1 MMRYMVKKFTQKLQL
16 ILFFIVSL
24 GISNHVIADNIK
36 WSAFSLYEHASDR
49 IKLDGVSTRYGIG
62 AAGIEAQI
70 QSPNITQKIS
80 LRYGFGYHPSYSI
93 RSSGT
98 EFTGPVTGNLFEVS
112 IQSAAFRNMFE
123 GTNIGFKISNRRIH
137 SNDLRGI
144 RGGIEYVSTSDA
156 NMMAFELTIAKELKF
171 SSDTFLTPFIGMNH
185 WNLSATGNAYS
196 SNLTI
201 KKTVRGGNI
210 DPIAGLSFNTKING
224 QYLNL
229 GLTYRSLKADEPIDT
244 LELFA
249 AYSF

>member
-1 MMRYMVKKFTQKLQL
+1 MMRYMVHKFLQKLRL
-16 ILFFIVSL
+16 ILFFIVSV
-24 GISNHVIADNIK
+24 GISNHVVADNIK

-70 QSPNITQKIS
+70 QSPNIAQKIS

-98 EFTGPVTGNLFEVS
+98 EFTGPVIGNLFEVS
-112 IQSAAFRNMFE
+112 IQSAAFRNLFE
-123 GTNIGFKISNRRIH
+123 GTNIGFKVSNRRIH
-137 SNDLRGI
+137 SDNLRGI
-144 RGGIEYVSTSDA
+144 RGGTEYVSTSDA
-156 NMMAFELTIAKELKF
+156 NMEAFELTISKELKLA
-171 SSDTFLTPFIGMNH
+171 SDTFLTPFIGVNH
-185 WNLSATGNAYS
+185 WNLTATGNAYS
-196 SNLTI
+196 SSLTI
-201 KKTVRGGNI
+201 KKTVRGGNV
-210 DPIAGLSFNTKING
+210 DPIAGLAFKTKING

-229 GLTYRSLKADEPIDT
+229 GLTYRSLRADEPIDT